1 MEHSVLVLEVECGS
15 QPDFGEVLKLISR
28 FGASRLLGQPKTFG
42 CVETAFAGITGH
54 GRHLLVFAGGSLK
67 ALSHRSLLPLRA
79 GDLGNLGDLR
89 LGRCAVL
96 YRPKIYHLNA
106 CLGLV

>member
-1 MEHSVLVLEVECGS
+1 MEQSVLVLEVDCES
-15 QPDFGEVLKLISR
+15 QPDFGKVLKLISC

-42 CVETAFAGITGH
+42 CLDGIRGDHRTWLPSP
-54 GRHLLVFAGGSLK
+54 RFCGSLK

-79 GDLGNLGDLR
+79 GDLGNVGDLR

-96 YRPKIYHLNA
+96 YRPKIHHFNA